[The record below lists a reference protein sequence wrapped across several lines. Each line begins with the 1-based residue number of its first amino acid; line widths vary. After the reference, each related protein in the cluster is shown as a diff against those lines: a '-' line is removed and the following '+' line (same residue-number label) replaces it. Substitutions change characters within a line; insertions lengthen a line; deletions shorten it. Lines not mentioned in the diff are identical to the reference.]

1 MMTCIFLKKS
11 YYICWLWKFS
21 IFVFPDKRCFI
32 LFIFHRVTWLL
43 LLVIS
48 LVRRNRN
55 LFFFLMSR
63 NHKNSSGKA
72 KLREFSVPPPFI
84 LVVLLKRFVSRLNFL
99 PCYAV
104 FVSSWYSLTLVKAA
118 CFVVIEMNS
127 NVTDLAYWFCFLT
140 RKGVCA
146 EKQISLCLSTNPH
159 GSI

>member
-32 LFIFHRVTWLL
+32 LFIFHRVTWLS

-55 LFFFLMSR
+55 HFFFLMSR

-72 KLREFSVPPPFI
+72 RRIRKSFLFFFFFPIYSSCLIE
-84 LVVLLKRFVSRLNFL
+84 RFVSRLNSF

-104 FVSSWYSLTLVKAA
+104 FVSSWYFLTLVKAA
-118 CFVVIEMNS
+118 CFVVMEMNS
-127 NVTDLAYWFCFLT
+127 MS
-140 RKGVCA
+140 
-146 EKQISLCLSTNPH
+146 QIWHTGSVSLPGKVYVLRNK
-159 GSI
+159 